1 MAEPKMTM
9 ALLRILAVLL
19 EDPAAKHYGLELCK
33 AAGMRSGS
41 VYPLLMRLEQQGWL
55 SSDWEQADPHKEKRP
70 RRRFYQLTSLGERGA
85 RAMLHDAQQALA
97 RGTRHPL
104 GSPTPGG
111 MPA

>member
-1 MAEPKMTM
+1 MAEPKATM
-9 ALLRILAVLL
+9 ALLRILVVLL
-19 EDPAAKHYGLELCK
+19 EDPTSKRYGLELCK
-33 AAGMRSGS
+33 RVGLRSGS

-55 SSDWEQADPHKEKRP
+55 TSDWEQADPHREKRP

-85 RAMLHDAQQALA
+85 RAMVYDAQQALTPGA
-97 RGTRHPL
+97 RRPV